1 MSADRT
7 VALVCQRRRD
17 IAAVCRRESAAMIE
31 VRRPPIGGLLTSCV
45 LFLRGYLLGLFFFG
59 SLCPA
64 LALREAVA
72 VTVHFENV
80 DMVCEAVE

>member
-1 MSADRT
+1 MNEA
-7 VALVCQRRRD
+7 
-17 IAAVCRRESAAMIE
+17 
-31 VRRPPIGGLLTSCV
+31 RRPPIGGLLASCV
-45 LFLRGYLLGLFFFG
+45 LFLRGRLLGLFGFG

-72 VTVHFENV
+72 VAVHFENV